1 MVATPFKT
9 FTKVHIIQQPIHLTL
24 SQKYRKRLFLL
35 GPRHFPQRIYRN
47 LASPQ
52 KEFLVCPNRTQLSV
66 YRIRSKSFVH
76 QGSNPFTN
84 KFRIYIRWSQV
95 SQHFFS
101 KPLQFNNICPIVLNR
116 TFGIVPLVQ
125 KIVKKR
131 ICQQHIATYLKSCNE
146 CMKKNSIIQRNLRII
161 NLLLAEVVERK
172 QHVLS

>member
-1 MVATPFKT
+1 MVATPSNLHQSPYHPSNLFISPSLRNT
-9 FTKVHIIQQPIHLTL
+9 GSGF
-24 SQKYRKRLFLL
+24 FLL
-35 GPRHFPQRIYRN
+35 GPRHFPQRIYRD
-47 LASPQ
+47 LTSPQ
-52 KEFLVCPNRTQLSV
+52 KEFIVCPDRTQLSV

-101 KPLQFNNICPIVLNR
+101 KPLQFKNICPIVLNR

>member
-35 GPRHFPQRIYRN
+35 GPPSLSTNGSTATLPLLKGIYSMSGQN
-47 LASPQ
+47 SAL
-52 KEFLVCPNRTQLSV
+52 V

-101 KPLQFNNICPIVLNR
+101 KPLQFKNIRPIVLNR
-116 TFGIVPLVQ
+116 TFGIVPLMQ

-146 CMKKNSIIQRNLRII
+146 CMKKVPIIRRNLRIL
-161 NLLLAEVVERK
+161 NLPTC
-172 QHVLS
+172 

>member
-1 MVATPFKT
+1 MYEKE
-9 FTKVHIIQQPIHLTL
+9 
-24 SQKYRKRLFLL
+24 S
-35 GPRHFPQRIYRN
+35 N
-47 LASPQ
+47 NS
-52 KEFLVCPNRTQLSV
+52 KEFIVCPDRTQLSV

-84 KFRIYIRWSQV
+84 KFRIYIQWSQV

-101 KPLQFNNICPIVLNR
+101 KPLQFKNICPIVLNR
-116 TFGIVPLVQ
+116 TFGIVPLMQ